1 MTRRTVRW
9 RTYPR
14 QFNTHTH
21 IYIYIISGGGT
32 PVLEM
37 GGGAPQS
44 WKCEPC
50 NHITYTLNMMETL
63 EAIGHHVLPGHA
75 LPVHILHH
83 LGITTQFLR
92 LGAPAFLPALALLK
106 YM

>member
-1 MTRRTVRW
+1 MSRRTVRW

-21 IYIYIISGGGT
+21 IYIISGGGT

-50 NHITYTLNMMETL
+50 NHITYTLSMMETL
-63 EAIGHHVLPGHA
+63 EAIGHPVLPGHA
-75 LPVHILHH
+75 LPVQMLHH
-83 LGITTQFLR
+83 LGITAKILR